1 MAFLGKE
8 IRMKRLL
15 NPKSGKLLAITV
27 DHSIARGIQTGLIP
41 IQKTIDSIVAGKPD
55 AMTMHK
61 GIAESCFWPHAGK
74 TALILKCSS
83 FSPYQPGFDTWVT
96 DVEEAVRMGAD
107 AASMGCIVGGDVQ
120 PEQLRQ
126 LGQMSK
132 QASSFGMPLV
142 AHIYARG
149 NLIDK
154 KDVYNW
160 KNVAY
165 AVRAGAELGVDII
178 KTSYTGS
185 PDTFAQVC
193 EACPGRVV
201 AAGGEVGNKIEDY
214 FKMTRDLM
222 DCGAAGVTYGRF
234 VWEYHDITSLV
245 KALGF
250 IIHQNK
256 SVKETMEYLADLE
269 VAKLKASA
277 NKKGSKK

>member
-1 MAFLGKE
+1 
-8 IRMKRLL
+8 
-15 NPKSGKLLAITV
+15 V

-61 GIAESCFWPHAGK
+61 GIAESCFGKHAGK

-107 AASMGCIVGGDVQ
+107 AASMGCIVGGDEQ

-126 LGQMSK
+126 LGLMSK
-132 QASSFGMPLV
+132 QCASFGMPLV

-149 NLIDK
+149 NLIGK
-154 KDVYNW
+154 EHHYEW

-185 PDTFAQVC
+185 PDTFAKVI

-214 FKMTRDLM
+214 LKMTRDLM

-234 VWEYHDITSLV
+234 VWEYHDIASLV
-245 KALGF
+245 KTLAF

-256 SVKETMEYLADLE
+256 SVKEALEYLADLE
-269 VAKLKASA
+269 SKNS
-277 NKKGSKK
+277 KGSKK